1 MTERQM
7 IADDRQIKIHP
18 NIQMLQYDSIEV
30 YEGKYSLQHFKYKH
44 TTISYRLVFAEVN
57 AVLP

>member
-1 MTERQM
+1 
-7 IADDRQIKIHP
+7 
-18 NIQMLQYDSIEV
+18 MLQYDSIEV

-57 AVLP
+57 AVLPWILDDGDQFILLEFNISDT